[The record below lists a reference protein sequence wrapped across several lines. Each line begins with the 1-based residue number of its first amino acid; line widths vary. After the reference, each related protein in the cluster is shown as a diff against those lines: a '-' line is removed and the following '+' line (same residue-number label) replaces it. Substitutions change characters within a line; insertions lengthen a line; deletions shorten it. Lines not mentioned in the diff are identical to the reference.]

1 MLRRQPSSTGTD
13 TLYPDTTLCRSQLAV
28 VAEIELGQQD
38 VAGPDCGEV
47 VPHGADAAVAQVEL
61 HPLDLGEG
69 IADGPGGR
77 RRVVGGENVDG
88 SGHGGMSGPCDQ
100 QQTGSKVGGLFP
112 GFVQVVVPPRVS
124 SASRCEA
131 HRLSLISSDVS
142 GARDRTSGGS

>member
-13 TLYPDTTLCRSQLAV
+13 TLYPDTTLCRSQFAV
-28 VAEIELGQQD
+28 VAEIELDQQD
-38 VAGPDCGEV
+38 VAGPDGGAV

-88 SGHGGMSGPCDQ
+88 SGHGGRSEEHTSELQ
-100 QQTGSKVGGLFP
+100 
-112 GFVQVVVPPRVS
+112 
-124 SASRCEA
+124 
-131 HRLSLISSDVS
+131 SLMRISYAVICLNEKTL
-142 GARDRTSGGS
+142 RPEQ